1 MTINYNVYLKQ
12 RFHSFVPMASCN
24 NGLKTYFK
32 SFIYKLLLSIIL
44 DFKLILWSRFVIGW
58 RFHTR
63 YLIGWERHLDSI
75 SCNPR
80 VRESMNREG
89 FCLELD
95 VEAVVNRE
103 IARRL
108 SLDSV
113 VSQLGFQISFLK
125 FLWFSYV
132 CYHYF

>member
-1 MTINYNVYLKQ
+1 
-12 RFHSFVPMASCN
+12 
-24 NGLKTYFK
+24 
-32 SFIYKLLLSIIL
+32 
-44 DFKLILWSRFVIGW
+44 
-58 RFHTR
+58 
-63 YLIGWERHLDSI
+63 
-75 SCNPR
+75 
-80 VRESMNREG
+80 MNREG

-125 FLWFSYV
+125 FL
-132 CYHYF
+132 